1 MSLPK
6 KKIGAIPTVSIQDK
20 NTRDALVRASEYILE
35 LERRLAEVERQLTL
49 VRRKP

>member
-20 NTRDALVRASEYILE
+20 STRDALVRVSEYILE
-35 LERRLAEVERQLTL
+35 LERRLAELERRLE
-49 VRRKP
+49 RKRQ